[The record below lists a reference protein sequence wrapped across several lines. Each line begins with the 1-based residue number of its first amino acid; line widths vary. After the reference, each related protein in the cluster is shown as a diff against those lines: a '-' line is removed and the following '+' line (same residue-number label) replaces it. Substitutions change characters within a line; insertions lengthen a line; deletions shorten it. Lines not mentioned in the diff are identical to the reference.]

1 MSVHRY
7 PPLQTRVKFC
17 GTADVDGARAASEI
31 GVDFAGIILAPSPRR
46 VTLDRAVEI
55 ASALDGP
62 IPVAVFVNPKVDEV
76 NAALARIANLTL
88 QFSGDES
95 PEFVASFDAHTIKAF
110 HVDPQGGDIEE
121 LRERADRYPT
131 SLPLFDTRV
140 AGLAG
145 GTGSAF
151 DWRGLERLARERD
164 IAVAGGLNPNNVAAC
179 VRAVHPYGVDVRG
192 GIETDGVRDRAKMQA
207 FFATVQAEDRSNH
220 VA

>member
-1 MSVHRY
+1 MSGHGY
-7 PPLQTRVKFC
+7 PRTRIKFC
-17 GTADVDGARAASEI
+17 GTTDAEGARAASQI
-31 GVDFAGIILAPSPRR
+31 GVDFAGMILAPSPRR

-62 IPVAVFVNPKVDEV
+62 VPVAVFVDPGADEV
-76 NAALARIANLTL
+76 RAALARIPNLVL

-95 PEFVASFDAHTIKAF
+95 PEFVASFDARTIKAI
-110 HVDPQGGDIEE
+110 HVDPQGADVEE
-121 LRERADRYPT
+121 LRARAQRYPS

-151 DWRGLERLARERD
+151 DWRGLERLARERE
-164 IAVAGGLNPNNVAAC
+164 IVVAGGLNPNNVAAC

-207 FFATVQAEDRSNH
+207 FFSNVETEDRSNH